1 MGLAAGS
8 TVIRR
13 SVAMPG
19 CIPSLRLYFPRR
31 IVWGFRGFWVV
42 CLLCLIAC
50 SRAPEPPRGLAGL
63 AFGDPP
69 PAGVTPAAV
78 PLPSELAD
86 ALAFFI
92 RPGHVEACSGIVL
105 TAPVLAFYQGRF
117 FSVSADLADAA
128 AATSARENLTR
139 DFGPAYCRDSA
150 GVSVCL
156 WRLGDVDAVLES
168 AGGPVRFMLRYRPV
182 AELLAATKGLGA
194 SAVGEG
200 TP

>member
-1 MGLAAGS
+1 MLGL
-8 TVIRR
+8 
-13 SVAMPG
+13 
-19 CIPSLRLYFPRR
+19 IPSSRLLWVRLT
-31 IVWGFRGFWVV
+31 VWAV

-86 ALAFFI
+86 SLAFFT
-92 RPGHVEACSGIVL
+92 RPGHVEACRGIVL

-128 AATSARENLTR
+128 AATRARENLTR

-168 AGGPVRFMLRYRPV
+168 AGTGPVRFMLRYRPV
-182 AELLAATKGLGA
+182 ADLLAATKGLGA